1 MAHGL
6 RNERALGLR
15 PNLKEE
21 SVTHPLSDGW
31 VFPEDLVEMFD
42 EEDEN
47 CFETSSDDSEAVS
60 KEAARRTLLKK
71 LAAKALTR

>member
-1 MAHGL
+1 M
-6 RNERALGLR
+6 
-15 PNLKEE
+15 
-21 SVTHPLSDGW
+21 THPLSEGW

-42 EEDEN
+42 DEHEN

-71 LAAKALTR
+71 LAAKGLTR